1 MQIERFQ
8 WQHSVLK
15 CSCCASIV
23 DDWSTARSMTKARD
37 ESLWPSVPN
46 RKGNAVRLNK
56 YDGSGHLLKIIALI
70 IFSVEFIIVAKKPQ
84 IVGPRGN
91 PARDRERSGEGPGK
105 ARRTPGAEV
114 GAEENIRSAYQ
125 LIG

>member
-37 ESLWPSVPN
+37 ESLWPSAPN

-56 YDGSGHLLKIIALI
+56 SRWFWA
-70 IFSVEFIIVAKKPQ
+70 SVENYCSHYFQ
-84 IVGPRGN
+84 R
-91 PARDRERSGEGPGK
+91 
-105 ARRTPGAEV
+105 
-114 GAEENIRSAYQ
+114 
-125 LIG
+125 